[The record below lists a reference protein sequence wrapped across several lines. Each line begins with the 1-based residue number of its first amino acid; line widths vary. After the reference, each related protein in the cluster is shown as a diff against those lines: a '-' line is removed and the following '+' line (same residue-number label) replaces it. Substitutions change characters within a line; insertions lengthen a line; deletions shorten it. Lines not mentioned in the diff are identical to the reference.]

1 LHCRSENMFDLT
13 MMNFEKV
20 INDLGHD
27 VDKNLKVS

>member
-27 VDKNLKVS
+27 VDLLKS

>member
-1 LHCRSENMFDLT
+1 MFDLT

-27 VDKNLKVS
+27 VDLLKS